1 MTRRGWVKG
10 RGGIDDW
17 RFTVPADAPLVPKT
31 CMDTTVGT
39 SPFERFRRGTAHGA
53 VLLLAAPPRRRY
65 TSLNSEDS
73 FD

>member
-1 MTRRGWVKG
+1 MKG

-39 SPFERFRRGTAHGA
+39 SLSNDLEGELHVAQFSCLPHRRGAGIH
-53 VLLLAAPPRRRY
+53 L
-65 TSLNSEDS
+65 
-73 FD
+73 